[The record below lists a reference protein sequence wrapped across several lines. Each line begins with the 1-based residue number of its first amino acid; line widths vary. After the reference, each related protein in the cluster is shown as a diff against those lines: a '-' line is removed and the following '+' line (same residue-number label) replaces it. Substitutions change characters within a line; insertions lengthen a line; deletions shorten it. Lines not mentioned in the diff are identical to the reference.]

1 MQELPVCHAWTS
13 FCLQMPPVSIG
24 TGSPLAHL
32 QPPSSNNMRTLS
44 SFHKKILRGF
54 LKLSSHSPI
63 PGLYFL
69 LGELPI
75 EARVHINV
83 FSLFYTILSNPETT
97 VHQIAEYL
105 ARMTDD
111 SSTTW
116 TAHLRI
122 LSKKYAAPDPLPLL
136 ERNRTNMNK
145 EYWKTLINTRITIY
159 HEKQRRDLALSN
171 SKMRFLNVQ
180 ATGLTGCQHIALH
193 NILTTQDVI
202 KLRAHIKFLCC
213 DLLTGEQLA
222 AQHGGDARCRLCP
235 CPMETTEHILTSCR
249 PLHNVRERL
258 LPELLNTVCSV
269 APTSQLLSN
278 PDSKYLTQFILDCT
292 SLNLPN
298 PYRLSP
304 QNPETTKIFKVSRD
318 WCFAI
323 MKERTRQLKALNE

>member
-1 MQELPVCHAWTS
+1 MCTTSRLVKKKWTLNHEKISVVEDNDHLGLIVSGRCEEQKNVDANILKCRNSLFAMLGPAFAYKCLLSPSVQAHLWRTYNLPVLTS
-13 FCLQMPPVSIG
+13 GLSALPIRAV
-24 TGSPLAHL
+24 
-32 QPPSSNNMRTLS
+32 NMRTLS

-145 EYWKTLINTRITIY
+145 DYWKTLINTRITIY
-159 HEKQRRDLALSN
+159 HEKQLRDLALSN

-235 CPMETTEHILTSCR
+235 CPWKLR
-249 PLHNVRERL
+249 
-258 LPELLNTVCSV
+258 NT
-269 APTSQLLSN
+269 
-278 PDSKYLTQFILDCT
+278 F
-292 SLNLPN
+292 
-298 PYRLSP
+298 
-304 QNPETTKIFKVSRD
+304 
-318 WCFAI
+318 
-323 MKERTRQLKALNE
+323 